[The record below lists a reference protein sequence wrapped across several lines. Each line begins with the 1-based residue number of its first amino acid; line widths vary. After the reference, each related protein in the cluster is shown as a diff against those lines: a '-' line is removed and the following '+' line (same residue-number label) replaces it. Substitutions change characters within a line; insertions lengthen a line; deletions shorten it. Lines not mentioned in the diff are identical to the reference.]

1 MQAVNKLILLI
12 IFAVLVPKLVF
23 GATQITLTG
32 TALSAPTSFRTIA
45 AGEGLGL
52 GIYNHFGNTVDT
64 ATKLC
69 ALTGQYYQILGLDKP
84 YPIYVKKTS
93 GTYAS
98 CWNDHNH
105 VWKNCAWVTEG
116 ACKIGSMLN
125 SVTCESTA
133 PPPPIVCSTNAQC
146 GTNAYVGSPLCQSG
160 NVYQDFKT
168 YTCSNPGTANSACSD
183 STALQLKQTCS
194 SNQIC
199 QSGQCVDQ
207 TITCA
212 SDSACG
218 ANGFTGNPF
227 CGSGGDVYRNFRT
240 FTCHNSGT
248 PASYCA
254 NSNEDRLVADCTNN
268 QTCSAG
274 SCQNQNIACSTS
286 ADCGANAYEGSPFCQ
301 GNSVY
306 KNFRTYTCSNPG
318 TANSS
323 CSSSVNPQLQNT
335 CASNQTCNNGSC
347 ADYNNLVVSSYAT
360 PNPAN
365 VNQQV
370 SFIATATGGTGN
382 YIYSWTGDCAG
393 SGQVCNTTF
402 STSGTHTVTVTV
414 TSGSQTNTSVATVV
428 INQNCAQQSERR
440 CDNSSVYWYD
450 SCGNRDGLIQYCQYG
465 CSNGYCNNQTCTAY
479 SYQQCSGSYLYWYN
493 SCGTQ
498 EGQSQ
503 YCQYGCSGNT
513 CNNNNCASQSNRR
526 CDGNSIYW
534 YDSCG
539 NRDGLIETCNYNQ
552 TCQNGYCQN
561 NNYANL
567 TTNVT
572 VKNLTTGSGW
582 SNYASA
588 SPSDMLMFMITL
600 QAQGNQNT
608 SNIFARDILPYG
620 LIYRN
625 NLIASGSNNYNYN
638 YNGDI
643 TSGINVGTISAGQ
656 TVTITYQA
664 QVAPASNFNYGISAM
679 TDNVSITTSGNTPSV
694 SNATVAVTKT
704 AVYGATSI
712 STGLTN
718 NLLVDSFFL
727 PLMLALLGLWM
738 FRSGIF
744 GIEKWA
750 DTKKAAVVSYKA
762 QKLLSARIAK
772 IRQQENI

>member
-1 MQAVNKLILLI
+1 
-12 IFAVLVPKLVF
+12 
-23 GATQITLTG
+23 
-32 TALSAPTSFRTIA
+32 
-45 AGEGLGL
+45 
-52 GIYNHFGNTVDT
+52 
-64 ATKLC
+64 
-69 ALTGQYYQILGLDKP
+69 
-84 YPIYVKKTS
+84 
-93 GTYAS
+93 
-98 CWNDHNH
+98 
-105 VWKNCAWVTEG
+105 
-116 ACKIGSMLN
+116 
-125 SVTCESTA
+125 
-133 PPPPIVCSTNAQC
+133 
-146 GTNAYVGSPLCQSG
+146 
-160 NVYQDFKT
+160 
-168 YTCSNPGTANSACSD
+168 
-183 STALQLKQTCS
+183 
-194 SNQIC
+194 
-199 QSGQCVDQ
+199 
-207 TITCA
+207 
-212 SDSACG
+212 
-218 ANGFTGNPF
+218 
-227 CGSGGDVYRNFRT
+227 
-240 FTCHNSGT
+240 
-248 PASYCA
+248 
-254 NSNEDRLVADCTNN
+254 
-268 QTCSAG
+268 
-274 SCQNQNIACSTS
+274 
-286 ADCGANAYEGSPFCQ
+286 
-301 GNSVY
+301 
-306 KNFRTYTCSNPG
+306 
-318 TANSS
+318 
-323 CSSSVNPQLQNT
+323 
-335 CASNQTCNNGSC
+335 
-347 ADYNNLVVSSYAT
+347 
-360 PNPAN
+360 
-365 VNQQV
+365 
-370 SFIATATGGTGN
+370 
-382 YIYSWTGDCAG
+382 
-393 SGQVCNTTF
+393 
-402 STSGTHTVTVTV
+402 
-414 TSGSQTNTSVATVV
+414 
-428 INQNCAQQSERR
+428 
-440 CDNSSVYWYD
+440 
-450 SCGNRDGLIQYCQYG
+450 
-465 CSNGYCNNQTCTAY
+465 
-479 SYQQCSGSYLYWYN
+479 LYWYN